1 MKKSYQR
8 IRLVREYILLAAAYL
23 KLLEEVIRLV
33 NMAFNYPLKEAA
45 DCPAAGCISS
55 S

>member
-1 MKKSYQR
+1 MKDSYQR
-8 IRLVREYILLAAAYL
+8 IRLVREYILLAVASL

-33 NMAFNYPLKEAA
+33 NMAFNYSLKDAQ
-45 DCPAAGCISS
+45 DCRAAGCISS